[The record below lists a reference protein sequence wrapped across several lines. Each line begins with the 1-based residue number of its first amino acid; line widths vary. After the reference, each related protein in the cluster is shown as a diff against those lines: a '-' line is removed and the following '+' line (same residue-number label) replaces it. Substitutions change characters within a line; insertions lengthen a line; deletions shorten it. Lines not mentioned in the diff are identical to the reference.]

1 MKPIITLT
9 LISLLALSCVNNDS
23 LEDKVDRAL
32 EAKDQKALTD
42 LKKEIKTQQKQLED
56 LEAKTQKQL
65 SKTKTDNINYTLI
78 TAKKIKTDTFKHYF
92 NLQGNVQTDQNI
104 LIYPEF
110 SGELEKIYVKEG
122 DEVKKGQVLAKIDD
136 GGLRDQIREL
146 QTRVQLAKTTFERQG
161 RLWNDSIG
169 SEIQY
174 LQAKTNFESTQSS
187 LKSLQKQLG
196 KTNIKAPFGGK
207 IDDIMTDAGQVV
219 SPGSM
224 PIFRLVN
231 LSQMYIETE
240 VPENYLGDINIGT
253 PVEVQLRAIDHTF
266 QAEINQMAS
275 FINPDNRK
283 FRVRIDIPDNVKN
296 VKPNLIAN
304 VLINDYTNAE
314 ALVVSENTLQE
325 TADGR
330 MITFKVDLKN
340 DSIGIAQRTLLKTGK
355 HFNGKVEVIDGLN
368 IGDIIAQEGG
378 RNLRDKEDVLIT
390 KLEK

>member
-1 MKPIITLT
+1 MKKIITLT
-9 LISLLALSCVNNDS
+9 IISLLAISCGNNNS
-23 LEDKVDRAL
+23 LESKVDKAL

-42 LKKEIKTQQKQLED
+42 LKKEIKTQQKQLEG
-56 LEAKTQKQL
+56 LEAKIQEQL
-65 SKTKTDNINYTLI
+65 SMTKADNINYTLI

-92 NLQGNVQTDQNI
+92 NLQGNVKTDQNI

-110 SGELEKIYVKEG
+110 NGELEKIYVKEG
-122 DEVKKGQVLAKIDD
+122 DQVQKGQVLAKIDD

-146 QTRVQLAKTTFERQG
+146 QSRVQLAETTFERQK
-161 RLWNDSIG
+161 RLWKDSIG

-174 LQAKTNFESTQSS
+174 LQAKTNFESSQSS
-187 LKSLQKQLG
+187 LSSLQKQLG
-196 KTNIKAPFGGK
+196 KTSVKAPFSGV
-207 IDDIMTDAGQVV
+207 IDNIITDEGQVV
-219 SPGSM
+219 GPGGM
-224 PIFRLVN
+224 AIFRLVN

-253 PVEVQLRAIDHTF
+253 PVEVQLRAINHTF
-266 QAEINQMAS
+266 QAEITQMAS

-304 VLINDYTNAE
+304 VLINDYTNAD

-330 MITFKVDLKN
+330 MITFRVDLKN
-340 DSIGIAQRTLLKTGK
+340 DSIGSAQRTLLKTGK
-355 HFNGKVEVIDGLN
+355 HFNGQVEVLDGLN